1 MKSDKNIAFVDDY
14 GQPIRVAENDEGV
27 YVGSGRVRVT
37 ADVTPTGNKGVVR
50 LEISKMVH
58 CALSLGEDY
67 ETYYLD
73 TASAELLIKELKEA
87 VEEAA

>member
-1 MKSDKNIAFVDDY
+1 MKYKNMAFQDDY
-14 GQPIRVAENDEGV
+14 EQPIRATKNGEGV
-27 YVGSGRVRVT
+27 FVGGVRVT
-37 ADVTPTGNKGVVR
+37 TEVTPTGNKGVVR

-73 TASAELLIKELKEA
+73 AAGAEHLLKELKEA
-87 VEEAA
+87 IEEAA